1 MSIRIEIAAKTN
13 SQLGEGAFWDVHQ
26 KCLWWVDIVSGLI
39 HKYCPNNEENETYD
53 FNEPVGCLA
62 PRKNGGLV
70 LAAKSGFWLFD
81 PETGLRTAILDPE
94 EHMPENRFNDGATDM
109 QGRFWAGTMKDG
121 GASEQV
127 GAFYRLDPDL
137 SVTKWRDGFFT
148 TNGMAFSP
156 DGRKMYCSDSNAEVR
171 KIWSYDYDVK
181 TGTPTNERL
190 FFDTQNVAGRPDG
203 GTVDADGCYWQ
214 AGVSGWQIYR
224 ISPEGELL
232 LTIDVPIE
240 KPTKPMFGGENLDIL
255 YVTSLSM
262 GLDPAREQPDA
273 GSLFAIHDLG
283 IQGIPQ
289 VPFAG

>member
-1 MSIRIEIAAKTN
+1 MGLRDAFLREMMSIRIEIAAKTN

-53 FNEPVGCLA
+53 FNEPSRLPCSA
-62 PRKNGGLV
+62 KNGGLV

-121 GASEQV
+121 SASEQV

-148 TNGMAFSP
+148 TNGMAFFLQMVAKCIAQIVMLRFEKY
-156 DGRKMYCSDSNAEVR
+156 GRMTMMLRQARQRMKDCFSTR
-171 KIWSYDYDVK
+171 K
-181 TGTPTNERL
+181 T
-190 FFDTQNVAGRPDG
+190 
-203 GTVDADGCYWQ
+203 
-214 AGVSGWQIYR
+214 
-224 ISPEGELL
+224 
-232 LTIDVPIE
+232 
-240 KPTKPMFGGENLDIL
+240 
-255 YVTSLSM
+255 
-262 GLDPAREQPDA
+262 
-273 GSLFAIHDLG
+273 
-283 IQGIPQ
+283 
-289 VPFAG
+289 